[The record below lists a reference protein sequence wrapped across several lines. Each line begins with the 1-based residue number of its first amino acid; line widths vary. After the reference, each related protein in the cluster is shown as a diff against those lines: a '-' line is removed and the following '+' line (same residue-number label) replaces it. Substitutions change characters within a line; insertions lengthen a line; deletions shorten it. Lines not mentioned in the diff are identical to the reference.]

1 MNTKMKVFQNM
12 HVFAHNCSMFTQL
25 SVKCSEREWCNIL
38 NLLCDWTMSE
48 VTLNINY
55 PPVKSTDDWLIKSME
70 QSSSWEANRSSSSQE
85 ISCIVCNLKVH
96 YHIHKTPPLV
106 LLWARSSWRSIL
118 ILSSCICINLP
129 SSLFA
134 SDLLTK
140 GLFASFLSLY
150 VLRVLPISFVLIGS
164 PE

>member
-1 MNTKMKVFQNM
+1 
-12 HVFAHNCSMFTQL
+12 
-25 SVKCSEREWCNIL
+25 
-38 NLLCDWTMSE
+38 MSE

-106 LLWARSSWRSIL
+106 LLWARSSW
-118 ILSSCICINLP
+118 
-129 SSLFA
+129 
-134 SDLLTK
+134 
-140 GLFASFLSLY
+140 
-150 VLRVLPISFVLIGS
+150 
-164 PE
+164 